1 MLCLPLALS
10 VVLSMLTVF
19 SAPIIYIFFFHSFTA
34 RFNFESGTPPTN
46 FDTFPAAIM
55 TVFQVSRG
63 ERCTVKGEKGRERLV
78 EGEKAAKSKTK
89 LD

>member
-1 MLCLPLALS
+1 MLASGSLS
-10 VVLSMLTVF
+10 RSLYAHCFLS
-19 SAPIIYIFFFHSFTA
+19 SYYIYIYFFHSFTA